1 MSKHPSLKLK
11 RKPKRQ
17 LRVKSCP
24 GQLRASE
31 RKRRNK
37 QGKEVVSSEVARQR
51 YLEALNS
58 VKDIRYT
65 EFGYRS
71 RYRDW

>member
-1 MSKHPSLKLK
+1 MSKHPSLK
-11 RKPKRQ
+11 PKKQ
-17 LRVKSCP
+17 LRAKSCP

-31 RKRRNK
+31 RKRRNRMR
-37 QGKEVVSSEVARQR
+37 KEKISPEVARQR
-51 YLEALNS
+51 YLEARAS
-58 VKDIRYT
+58 IKDIRDRDA